1 MAAGVRA
8 GAQNTTLAPPPGTAG
23 VAFRHSARLRGV
35 QGMSRAVRY
44 FKDKVAVVTGGASG
58 LGKAMASR
66 FAAEGMAVV
75 LADVQQDALDRT
87 VAEFDAAGHAVLG
100 VVCDVSRQD
109 SVDALRDAAVRRFG
123 KVHVVCNNAGV
134 APGGLAWESTLE
146 DWHWCLGVNLYGVI
160 HGLRSFVPH
169 MLGHGEEGH
178 IVNTASVAGLIS
190 PPGMGIYCV
199 SKHAV
204 VTLTECLH
212 HDLAAKSHLLGA
224 SVLCPAYVPTAI
236 ADSERNRPATL
247 ANAARPSSAEDEARE
262 ERLRKAVSSGKISA
276 EQVADAVFE
285 AVRERRFYILTHAK
299 IRPAIETRMQDILLD
314 RAPTDTSRPP
324 PRP

>member
-1 MAAGVRA
+1 MRK
-8 GAQNTTLAPPPGTAG
+8 
-23 VAFRHSARLRGV
+23 
-35 QGMSRAVRY
+35 

-58 LGKAMASR
+58 LGKAMAWR
-66 FAAEGMAVV
+66 FASEGMAVV
-75 LADVQQDALDRT
+75 LADVQQDTLDRT
-87 VAEFDAAGHAVLG
+87 AAEFEAAGHTVLG
-100 VVCDVSRQD
+100 VVCDVSSQE
-109 SVDALRDAAVRRFG
+109 SVDALRDAALGRFG
-123 KVHVVCNNAGV
+123 KVHVLCNNAGV

-146 DWHWCLGVNLYGVI
+146 DWHWCLGVNVYGVI

-169 MLGHGEEGH
+169 MLAHGGEGH

-190 PPGMGIYCV
+190 PPGMAIYCV

-212 HDLAAKSHLLGA
+212 HDLAAKTALVGA

-247 ANAARPSSAEDEARE
+247 ANTTRARSPEDEARE
-262 ERLRKAVSSGKISA
+262 ELLRKAVSSGKISA
-276 EQVADAVFE
+276 AQVADAVFD
-285 AVRERRFYILTHAK
+285 AVRERRFYVLTHPK
-299 IRPAIETRMQDILLD
+299 IKGAIETRLQDILLE

-324 PRP
+324 ARS